1 MGQFLAVLVR
11 AMLQDLQSGDHR
23 RIELKLC
30 SETDAVNDAG
40 EPHSASQVV
49 LLRKSIAKPFES
61 RNFRLR
67 NRVEHAELNDIS
79 RANIW
84 DLKFTLFL
92 NLLPLFR
99 VDMCE

>member
-1 MGQFLAVLVR
+1 MGQFLAVFVR

-30 SETDAVNDAG
+30 READAVNDAR

-67 NRVEHAELNDIS
+67 KRVEHAELNDIA
-79 RANIW
+79 RAYIW